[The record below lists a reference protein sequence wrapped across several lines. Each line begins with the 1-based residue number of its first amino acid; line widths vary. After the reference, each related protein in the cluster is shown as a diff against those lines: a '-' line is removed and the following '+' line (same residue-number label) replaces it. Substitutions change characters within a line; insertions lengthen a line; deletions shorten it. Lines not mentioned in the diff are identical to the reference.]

1 MSETGGNIDSREEF
15 KPTPAGQYKY
25 WNEELTASKKML
37 NSFHRQGTEVV
48 QRFLGGNVRREDDN
62 FSSNIFR
69 LNLFHSNI
77 TTLQS
82 LMYSNLPS
90 VTVMRANNDPKDDVG
105 RVAANILER
114 ILTNDIQCNG
124 EEYDTVLRADLQ
136 DRLIPGLGCSKVRYN
151 CEVCEDEMGMEY
163 VEDETAPV
171 EYVHWQDVCWG
182 WSRTFKDIPWIGFRS
197 YMKKDEVI
205 SRWGEDVAKALEYKK
220 QTATDPQEDIEMDG
234 DDGPWQVA
242 EIWEIWDR
250 TKKQI
255 VWYTKGY
262 SKVLETKEDFLGLS
276 GFFPCAP
283 FLLANCT
290 TTLYLPRSDFHMAQ
304 DLYNEI
310 DELQTRISVITQAVK
325 VVGVY
330 DAGSDEVGRMFEEG
344 MDNDLIPVEKW
355 AMLSEKGGL
364 QGVIDWF
371 PIRDVVETLG
381 RLREVRDETIGLLQQ
396 VTGMSDIM
404 RGELSGQY
412 EGVGQSQMKA
422 KFGSIRVQAMQDQ
435 FAKFVTDLMQIK
447 GELIC
452 KHFEIERMAQ
462 LANVESM
469 NDDPEMIMEGLMM
482 LKNWDQSKLRIEIKP
497 ESVAMVDFS
506 QKQAERTQFLDTMSK
521 YLQMSAPMM
530 EAQPESTPFLLQM
543 LQWGLA
549 GFKGSKDIE
558 GVLDKAIMQAEQK
571 QAEDQQNP
579 QPDPEQQKAEME
591 MQKVQATMQ
600 LEQFKAQSAMQ
611 LEQLKSQNKQIEIQ
625 GETQRDMMTTQ
636 AAVEAD
642 LAKIS
647 ADMQADIQQIVTK
660 AQVEMETEQVTSEIN
675 AQQQVAAVMA
685 EIEKLGV
692 QTALK
697 IQEINA
703 AKRGDSES
711 E

>member
-1 MSETGGNIDSREEF
+1 
-15 KPTPAGQYKY
+15 
-25 WNEELTASKKML
+25 
-37 NSFHRQGTEVV
+37 
-48 QRFLGGNVRREDDN
+48 
-62 FSSNIFR
+62 
-69 LNLFHSNI
+69 
-77 TTLQS
+77 
-82 LMYSNLPS
+82 
-90 VTVMRANNDPKDDVG
+90 
-105 RVAANILER
+105 
-114 ILTNDIQCNG
+114 
-124 EEYDTVLRADLQ
+124 
-136 DRLIPGLGCSKVRYN
+136 
-151 CEVCEDEMGMEY
+151 
-163 VEDETAPV
+163 
-171 EYVHWQDVCWG
+171 
-182 WSRTFKDIPWIGFRS
+182 
-197 YMKKDEVI
+197 
-205 SRWGEDVAKALEYKK
+205 
-220 QTATDPQEDIEMDG
+220 
-234 DDGPWQVA
+234 
-242 EIWEIWDR
+242 
-250 TKKQI
+250 
-255 VWYTKGY
+255 
-262 SKVLETKEDFLGLS
+262 
-276 GFFPCAP
+276 
-283 FLLANCT
+283 
-290 TTLYLPRSDFHMAQ
+290 
-304 DLYNEI
+304 
-310 DELQTRISVITQAVK
+310 
-325 VVGVY
+325 
-330 DAGSDEVGRMFEEG
+330 
-344 MDNDLIPVEKW
+344 
-355 AMLSEKGGL
+355 
-364 QGVIDWF
+364 
-371 PIRDVVETLG
+371 
-381 RLREVRDETIGLLQQ
+381 
-396 VTGMSDIM
+396 M

-452 KHFEIERMAQ
+452 KHFELERMAQ

-469 NDDPEMIMEGLMM
+469 NEDPEMIMEGLMM
-482 LKNWDQSKLRIEIKP
+482 LKDWDASKLRIEIKP

-579 QPDPEQQKAEME
+579 QPDPDQQKLEME
-591 MQKVQATMQ
+591 TQKVVAAME

-611 LEQLKSQNKQIEIQ
+611 LEQMKSQNKQVEIQ
-625 GETQRDMMTTQ
+625 SETQRDMMTTQ

>member
-1 MSETGGNIDSREEF
+1 MSDTGGSIDSRAEF

-25 WNEELTASKKML
+25 WNEELTAARKML
-37 NSFHRQGTEVV
+37 SGFHRQGTDVV
-48 QRFLGGNVRREDDN
+48 QRYLGGNIRRQDE
-62 FSSNIFR
+62 FMSGSSFHLNI
-69 LNLFHSNI
+69 FHSNI
-77 TTLQS
+77 TTLKS
-82 LMYSNLPS
+82 LMYGNLPS
-90 VTVMRANNDPKDDVG
+90 VTVMRTNNDPKDDVG

-114 ILTNDIQCNG
+114 ILTNDIECNG
-124 EEYDTVLRADLQ
+124 SEYDTVLSADLE
-136 DRLIPGLGCSKVRYN
+136 DRLIPGLGCSKVRYTAKIGI
-151 CEVCEDEMGMEY
+151 DEMGMEFL
-163 VEDETAPV
+163 ERESAPV

-197 YMKKDEVI
+197 YMKKDEAVE
-205 SRWGEDVAKALEYKK
+205 RWGEDVAKALEYKK
-220 QTATDPQEDIEMDG
+220 QHATDPENSIEMDG

-242 EIWEIWDR
+242 EIWEIWD
-250 TKKQI
+250 KSKEQV
-255 VWYTKGY
+255 VWYSKGY
-262 SKVLETKEDFLGLS
+262 RKVLETREDFLNLQ
-276 GFFPCAP
+276 GFYPCPP
-283 FLLANCT
+283 FFLANCT
-290 TTLYLPRSDFHMAQ
+290 TTLYMPRSDFHMAQ

-310 DELQTRISVITQAVK
+310 DELQTRISIITQAVK
-325 VVGVY
+325 VVGIY
-330 DAGSDEVGRMFEEG
+330 DAGSEEVGRMFEEG

-355 AMLSEKGGL
+355 AMISEKGGL
-364 QGVIDWF
+364 AGTIEWF
-371 PIRDVVETLG
+371 PIADVVNCLG
-381 RLREVRDETIGLLQQ
+381 KLREVRDETIGLLQQ

-422 KFGSIRVQAMQDQ
+422 KFGSIRIQALQDE
-435 FAKFVTDLMQIK
+435 FAGFVTNLMKIK
-447 GELIC
+447 AEIIC
-452 KHFEIERMAQ
+452 KHFDMENMAR
-462 LANVESM
+462 LANVEGM
-469 NDDPEMIMEGLMM
+469 NDDPELIMQGLQ
-482 LKNWDQSKLRIEIKP
+482 LLEDYDESKLRIEIKP
-497 ESVAMVDFS
+497 ESVAMVDFA
-506 QKQAERTQFLDTMSK
+506 QKQAERTEFLGAMAS
-521 YLQMSAPMM
+521 YLQMATPMM
-530 EAQPESTPFLLQM
+530 EAQPGSTPFVLQM

-558 GVLDKAIMQAEQK
+558 GVLDKAIMQAEQA
-571 QAEDQQNP
+571 AEQEQQNP

-591 MQKVQATMQ
+591 MQKGQMDMQLAQFKAQSTMQ
-600 LEQFKAQSAMQ
+600 LEQM
-611 LEQLKSQNKQIEIQ
+611 KSQNKQMEIQ
-625 GETQRDMMTTQ
+625 AETQRDMMTTQ
-636 AAVEAD
+636 ASVEAD

>member
-1 MSETGGNIDSREEF
+1 MSDKGGNLDSRKEF

-25 WNEELTASKKML
+25 WDEELIASKKML

-48 QRFLGGNVRREDDN
+48 QRFLGGNIRRQDDSFVGN
-62 FSSNIFR
+62 LFR
-69 LNLFHSNI
+69 LNLYHSNI
-77 TTLQS
+77 TTLKS
-82 LMYSNLPS
+82 LMYGNLPS
-90 VTVMRANNDPKDDVG
+90 VAVSRTNNDPKDDVG

-124 EEYDTVLRADLQ
+124 QEYDTCLAADLE

-151 CEVCEDEMGMEY
+151 CEICEDEFGQEY
-163 VEDETAPV
+163 IEDESAAC

-197 YMKKDEVI
+197 YMKKDEVAE
-205 SRWGEDVAKALEYKK
+205 RWGDEVANNLEYKK
-220 QTATDPQEDIEMDG
+220 QAATDPKEDIEMDG

-242 EIWEIWDR
+242 EIWEIWDK
-250 TKKQI
+250 TKRQI

-262 SKVLETKEDFLGLS
+262 SKILETKDDFLGLS
-276 GFFPCAP
+276 GFYPCPP
-283 FLLANCT
+283 FFLANCT

-371 PIRDVVETLG
+371 PIKDVVDALI

-422 KFGSIRVQAMQDQ
+422 KFGSVRIQAMQDE
-435 FAKFVTDLMQIK
+435 FAHFVTDLMQIK
-447 GELIC
+447 GEIIC
-452 KHFEIERMAQ
+452 KHFDVERMAN
-462 LANVESM
+462 LANVQGM
-469 NDDPEMIMEGLMM
+469 NDDPEMIMQGLML
-482 LKNWDQSKLRIEIKP
+482 LKDWDQAKIRIEVKP
-497 ESVAMVDFS
+497 ESVAMVDFA
-506 QKQAERTQFLDTMSK
+506 QKQAERTEFLGAVAK
-521 YLQMSAPMM
+521 YFQMAAPLM
-530 EAQPESTPFLLQM
+530 EADKAATPFVLQM

-558 GVLDKAIMQAEQK
+558 GVLDKAIMQSEQAN
-571 QAEDQQNP
+571 QQEEQNP
-579 QPDPEQQKAEME
+579 APDPEQMKAQME
-591 MQKVQATMQ
+591 MQKLQGQMQ
-600 LEQFKAQSAMQ
+600 LEQMKAESAMQ
-611 LEQLKSQNKQIEIQ
+611 LEQVKAQNKQMELQ
-625 GETQRDMMTTQ
+625 GETQRDMMSTQ
-636 AAVEAD
+636 ANVEAD

-647 ADMQADIQQIVTK
+647 ADMQADIQQIITK
-660 AQVEMETEQVTSEIN
+660 AQVEMETEAVTSEIN
-675 AQQQVAAVMA
+675 AQQQVAGVMA

-697 IQEINA
+697 IQEIKA
-703 AKRGDSES
+703 SKSDD
-711 E
+711 